1 MNVSAKDLGTGK
13 EQHITITSGSNMS
26 KDDIDKAVKEAAEFE
41 AADKKRKENIDTR
54 NEADS
59 LVFQTEKAIQEVGD
73 KLDPTDKAAVEADLS
88 SLKEAINRAPA
99 ESMTD
104 DQISDIKAGKEKL
117 MASAQKLFSKVYEQA
132 QAQQQAGGAQGAQ
145 ANAADDGVV
154 DGDFKEV

>member
-1 MNVSAKDLGTGK
+1 
-13 EQHITITSGSNMS
+13 
-26 KDDIDKAVKEAAEFE
+26 
-41 AADKKRKENIDTR
+41 
-54 NEADS
+54 
-59 LVFQTEKAIQEVGD
+59 
-73 KLDPTDKAAVEADLS
+73 
-88 SLKEAINRAPA
+88 
-99 ESMTD
+99 MTD